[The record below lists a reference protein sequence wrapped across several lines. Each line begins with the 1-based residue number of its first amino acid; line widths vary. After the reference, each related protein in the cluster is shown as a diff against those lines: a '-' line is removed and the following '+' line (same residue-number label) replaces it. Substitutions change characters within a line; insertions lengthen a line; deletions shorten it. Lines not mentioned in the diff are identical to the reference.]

1 MIKFTLLLLAI
12 TTSPL
17 FAEEKKAASKMLVSS
32 VEENEDLRKLLKV
45 PGVQEKYDECKN
57 DNKSLKELPECIW
70 GKLDAKTKE
79 AVQAA
84 YKETISIKESE
95 KTTTKDLTAN
105 QTNIRMNFSA
115 EQNKGYQKLSEIIGK
130 KLHESLYGEKPDPE
144 KMVAIDHTK
153 FHDIY
158 KTELS
163 KAIVDS
169 MTNFCLKTDL
179 YKTIDTLPASDEC
192 QKEKCI
198 NIKPGKELD
207 ECLSKAK
214 SSCLLFSFSPDAE
227 TNTTNNLKAMNEGSI
242 NESMVTAC
250 MGSIPAICNKSKETT
265 SSPSKVQAC
274 VVVENLK
281 AIRKNLVLNEQLTKI
296 YEETPGVNK
305 SINMQI
311 KNITGVSADKDDT
324 MKTVTVTSAD
334 IEKAYREQDDILK
347 READDC
353 EKNPQLAHCS
363 KFLDT
368 NKDEKEKA
376 VIEYGLR
383 QFAQSDELDKN
394 LDTKNKNVFKE
405 YLEKLGYSK
414 EKIEELLA
422 DEKSLE
428 NVKKLIQDKFKSQKD
443 SIIAELADRVKKT
456 TTAQNGS
463 STEQDSDRYKQ
474 IGVELA
480 NKTETLKNM
489 VRFNN
494 IASSYL
500 TIKETGR
507 NPANSGKEKANT
519 ASLKEELNADKSNI
533 NNKKI
538 TDAKKD
544 ILADPKGSGNAF
556 LEVGDLNEILG
567 F

>member
-1 MIKFTLLLLAI
+1 M
-12 TTSPL
+12 
-17 FAEEKKAASKMLVSS
+17 
-32 VEENEDLRKLLKV
+32 
-45 PGVQEKYDECKN
+45 N
-57 DNKSLKELPECIW
+57 D
-70 GKLDAKTKE
+70 GT
-79 AVQAA
+79 
-84 YKETISIKESE
+84 
-95 KTTTKDLTAN
+95 
-105 QTNIRMNFSA
+105 
-115 EQNKGYQKLSEIIGK
+115 
-130 KLHESLYGEKPDPE
+130 
-144 KMVAIDHTK
+144 
-153 FHDIY
+153 
-158 KTELS
+158 
-163 KAIVDS
+163 
-169 MTNFCLKTDL
+169 
-179 YKTIDTLPASDEC
+179 
-192 QKEKCI
+192 
-198 NIKPGKELD
+198 
-207 ECLSKAK
+207 
-214 SSCLLFSFSPDAE
+214 
-227 TNTTNNLKAMNEGSI
+227 I

-250 MGSIPAICNKSKETT
+250 MGSIPSTCNQKNSTYD
-265 SSPSKVQAC
+265 SKVQAC

-281 AIRKNLVLNEQLTKI
+281 SIRKNLVLNEQISKV
-296 YEETPGVNK
+296 YDDTPGVNK

-311 KNITGVSADKDDT
+311 QNITGVASDKDDT

-334 IEKAYREQDDILK
+334 VEKAYREQDDILK
-347 READDC
+347 REAEDC
-353 EKNPQLAHCS
+353 KSNPQLANCS

-383 QFAQSDELDKN
+383 QMAQADELDKN

-422 DEKSLE
+422 DENSLGK
-428 NVKKLIQDKFKSQKD
+428 VKDMIKDKFKNQKD
-443 SIIAELADRVKKT
+443 SIIAELAKRVDKT
-456 TTAQNGS
+456 TTSQNGE
-463 STEQDSDRYKQ
+463 STKNDSNRYDQ
-474 IGVELA
+474 IGAELA

-519 ASLKEELNADKSNI
+519 ASLKEELNADKGNV

-538 TDAKKD
+538 ADTKKD